1 MASGKVNPSKDMMGD
16 GSLSGLSLWKFVSS
30 KFLGLLVE
38 GYEKESVPLLR
49 KLEVIKSRRVVALSK
64 KRRPSF
70 MFHFD
75 SELQKFDCS
84 FNYNQSSKKRKEP
97 EEWVGKNL
105 RFLDYRK

>member
-1 MASGKVNPSKDMMGD
+1 
-16 GSLSGLSLWKFVSS
+16 
-30 KFLGLLVE
+30 
-38 GYEKESVPLLR
+38 
-49 KLEVIKSRRVVALSK
+49 
-64 KRRPSF
+64 

-84 FNYNQSSKKRKEP
+84 FNYNQSSNKRKEP